1 MSNHLKRV
9 CNAMKEIQDAQ
20 TSEDLIKVLN
30 SLSKMGSDAAALGA
44 AAPIVDHKTSVMA
57 RVVMQDPSILLVK
70 GVDPEHD
77 YLAQEVYFEQSSEFS
92 DEGWYCGKTIDLDE
106 VADAYVMYTCLADPG
121 NSVLNFSSGKYGS
134 VDDFLKEVYSY
145 SRPVVEYMAADDVCA
160 LIQNCL
166 LFNGMTISDF
176 GDTTER
182 HLGEMVVT
190 DSDGVSYEFGVE

>member
-1 MSNHLKRV
+1 MSSHLKRV
-9 CNAMKEIQDAQ
+9 CGAMKEIQGVKS
-20 TSEDLIKVLN
+20 SEELIKVLN
-30 SLSKMGSDAAALGA
+30 SLSKMGAYAVALGV

-57 RVVMQDPSILLVK
+57 RVVMQDPSILLIK
-70 GVDPEHD
+70 DVDPEHN

-106 VADAYVMYTCLADPG
+106 IADAYVMYTCLADPG
-121 NSVLNFSSGKYGS
+121 NSALNFSSGKYDS
-134 VDDFLKEVYSY
+134 IDDFLKEVYSY
-145 SRPVVEYMAADDVCA
+145 ARPVAEYMAADDVCA

-176 GDTTER
+176 GSTTER

-190 DSDGVSYEFGVE
+190 DSDGVSYHFGE

>member
-1 MSNHLKRV
+1 MSNHLKRM
-9 CNAMKEIQDAQ
+9 CDAMKEIQSVKS
-20 TSEDLIKVLN
+20 SEELIKVLN
-30 SLSKMGSDAAALGA
+30 SLSKMGADAAALGA
-44 AAPIVDHKTSVMA
+44 AAPIVDHKTSVLA
-57 RVVMQDPSILLVK
+57 RVVMQDPTILLVK

-77 YLAQEVYFEQSSEFS
+77 YLAQEVYFEQSSEFA

-106 VADAYVMYTCLADPG
+106 IADAYVMYTCLADPG
-121 NSVLNFSSGKYGS
+121 NSVLNFSSGKYDS

-145 SRPVVEYMAADDVCA
+145 ACPVAEYMAADDVCA

-176 GDTTER
+176 GDTTSS

-190 DSDGVSYEFGVE
+190 DSDGVSYHFGE

>member
-1 MSNHLKRV
+1 MSSRLQRI
-9 CNAMKEIQDAQ
+9 CDAMKEIQGVK

-30 SLSKMGSDAAALGA
+30 SLSSMGADAVALGA
-44 AAPIVDHKTSVMA
+44 AAPIVDHKTSVLA

-121 NSVLNFSSGKYGS
+121 NSVLNFSSGKYDS

-145 SRPVVEYMAADDVCA
+145 ACPVAEYMAADDVCA

-176 GDTTER
+176 GSTTER

-190 DSDGVSYEFGVE
+190 DSDGVSYHFGE

>member
-1 MSNHLKRV
+1 MSSRLKRV
-9 CNAMKEIQDAQ
+9 CDAMKEIQDAQ

-30 SLSKMGSDAAALGA
+30 SLSKMGADAAALGA
-44 AAPIVDHKTSVMA
+44 AAQIVDHKTSMMA

-92 DEGWYCGKTIDLDE
+92 DEGWYCGKIIDLDNLS
-106 VADAYVMYTCLADPG
+106 DAHVMYTCLADPG
-121 NSVLNFSSGKYGS
+121 NSVLNFLSGRYGS

-145 SRPVVEYMAADDVCA
+145 ARPVAEYMAADDVCA

-176 GDTTER
+176 GSTTER
-182 HLGEMVVT
+182 HLGEMIVT
-190 DSDGVSYEFGVE
+190 DSDGVSYQFGE

>member
-1 MSNHLKRV
+1 MSDHIKRM
-9 CNAMKEIQDAQ
+9 CDAMKKIQGVK

-30 SLSKMGSDAAALGA
+30 SLSSMGADAVALGA
-44 AAPIVDHKTSVMA
+44 AAPIVDHKTSVLA
-57 RVVMQDPSILLVK
+57 RVVMQEPTILLVK

-106 VADAYVMYTCLADPG
+106 IADAYVMYTCLADPS
-121 NSVLNFSSGKYGS
+121 NSVLNFSSGKYDS

-145 SRPVVEYMAADDVCA
+145 ACPIAEYMAADDVCA

-176 GDTTER
+176 GSTTER

-190 DSDGVSYEFGVE
+190 NSDGVSYHFGE

>member
-1 MSNHLKRV
+1 MSSRLERV
-9 CNAMKEIQDAQ
+9 CDAMKEIQDVKS
-20 TSEDLIKVLN
+20 SEDLIKVLN
-30 SLSKMGSDAAALGA
+30 SLSKMGADAAALGA
-44 AAPIVDHKTSVMA
+44 AAPIVDHKTSLLA

-77 YLAQEVYFEQSSEFS
+77 YIAQEVYFEQSSEFS

-121 NSVLNFSSGKYGS
+121 NSVLNFSSGRYGS

-145 SRPVVEYMAADDVCA
+145 ARPVAEHMAADDVCA

-166 LFNGMTISDF
+166 LFNKMTISDF
-176 GDTTER
+176 GSTTER
-182 HLGEMVVT
+182 HLGKMVVA
-190 DSDGVSYEFGVE
+190 DSDGVSYQIGVE

>member
-1 MSNHLKRV
+1 MSSRLERI
-9 CNAMKEIQDAQ
+9 CDAMKEIQGAQ
-20 TSEDLIKVLN
+20 SAEDLIKVLN
-30 SLSKMGSDAAALGA
+30 SLSSMGADAAALGA
-44 AAPIVDHKTSVMA
+44 AAPIVDHKVSVLA

-70 GVDPEHD
+70 GIDPEHD

-106 VADAYVMYTCLADPG
+106 IADAYVMYTCLADPG

-145 SRPVVEYMAADDVCA
+145 ACPVAEYMAADDVCA

-166 LFNGMTISDF
+166 LFSGMTISDF
-176 GDTTER
+176 GSTTER

-190 DSDGVSYEFGVE
+190 DSDGVSYHFGE